1 MSLHVHRNS
10 FNAGE
15 LSPLMDARVDEAKH
29 SFSCRIMENFLPK
42 IYGGA
47 FRRPGTMYLGA
58 LPTVAEWTERTEDHA
73 GNRYFGGLNEVPNA
87 TDDTPTYEPGSLW
100 VRNAKIPYLCTAI
113 SASSAT
119 WAQQG
124 VRHDLRQVGI
134 PSETDNANKG
144 YRQHSLWVTQ
154 PGNVKYKCL
163 NTTSGQASW
172 IAVNESCKLDAT
184 RAPLSTDYETFVV
197 GSLWLIPT
205 SGGLWECTARAFSP
219 SSATWTPRVDPVLTE
234 APPTATDDSSKG
246 FKISGPASIAYY
258 KGFAWKCTN
267 DTVGAAVWQ
276 QLLVKHEMEVEDSP
290 TSADNESS
298 GFALDSVWVWNNRSL
313 YECTNAAANAAI
325 WEINAEVNTLGA
337 TRPPNGSDGVN
348 AGYADGSIWINTRT
362 GAAWELTSES
372 VTTSARFFDFNFSA
386 TERRVVECREG
397 FARIWKDDGT
407 LVGTIADSAIPLQLV
422 VPYLEEDL
430 FEVQIAQLGNL
441 AYFCHPSHP
450 PQKLVRLFDA
460 NSQKETFT
468 WSEVDWAYPAFRDI
482 NLTSVS
488 AFPTVT
494 SAGFTQIK
502 FTANPFTETINTY
515 EYKDARIL
523 LRQKRTASHVSLT
536 IVNGAGPSS
545 SSTIKVLG
553 DYQVYTY
560 GTFTGTLKVEQQTA
574 SGSFVAVKT
583 FQFSKEAGGRQIVYS
598 SSTKE
603 PQILRLTQSGISDAV
618 TTAPIPV
625 AYLEAGDAN
634 VIGYARIID
643 GISFA
648 NSLPVVDCEIELPF
662 DSTNS
667 TTEWAISAWAEYA
680 GYPRSVCFHEQRLW
694 FGGTKLQPNT
704 IWASAVGD
712 YENFRLGAFDSD
724 ALSFTLAAQE
734 GSAIQSM
741 VSHESLVVFTQS
753 EEWTAATS
761 QQTIITPSNIF
772 VRRQSRFG
780 SAHKQAFIAANNL
793 LFLQRG
799 SRKLRQFTHGAAGGE
814 GQASDLSVLAEHIT
828 IGGIKQLAFQ
838 QQPDPIVWM
847 IRNDGVLLSMTY
859 EPDQSVIA
867 WARHT
872 SGSGLFE
879 SVAVIYGADGDA
891 DQVWFVVNRGGT
903 RSIERFDPSHFSKL
917 EQGTFDKLVY
927 VDCAKMVEGSGLTSL
942 TGLNHLNGQSVAILA
957 GGGVEP
963 SQTVTSNQVTGIPAA
978 NVIIAGLPF
987 TSRLQPSKIEVAMPD
1002 GTSQGRRHISKR
1014 ATINLWKTFGAQ
1026 YADDPNAGDSNWFE
1040 ILNRSTETN
1049 SGSPEQLF
1057 TGLVDINNLDA
1068 HRTSVDLTIRQTL
1081 PLPCNV
1087 LAIIPKIEVL
1097 GK

>member
-29 SFSCRIMENFLPK
+29 PFSCRIMENFLPK

-47 FRRPGTMYLGA
+47 FRRPGTMYLGT
-58 LPTVAEWTERTEDHA
+58 LPTVENWSQTIAPNNLDGTNT
-73 GNRYFGGLNEVPNA
+73 VPSA
-87 TDDTPTYEPGSLW
+87 TDDTPTYQIGSLW
-100 VRNAKIPYLCTAI
+100 LRNVQIPYRCSNATAA
-113 SASSAT
+113 SAV
-119 WAQQG
+119 WGQLG
-124 VRHDLRQVGI
+124 VRHDLVQVGT
-134 PSETDNANKG
+134 PGNDQNSSVG
-144 YRQHSLWVTQ
+144 YGVHSLWVAGGTI
-154 PGNVKYKCL
+154 YKCTAVTANSATWSQVTVFCNL
-163 NTTSGQASW
+163 TATLAPTTSNYVS
-172 IAVNESCKLDAT
+172 I
-184 RAPLSTDYETFVV
+184 VV
-197 GSLWLIPT
+197 GSLWLIPDT
-205 SGGLWECTARAFSP
+205 GALWECTARP
-219 SSATWTPRVDPVLTE
+219 TGTTATWVRRTAPVLKEIPQSTVHV
-234 APPTATDDSSKG
+234 ATKG
-246 FKISGPASIAYY
+246 FDVGDFAIY
-258 KGFAWKCTN
+258 KGFAWKLTSLGPGSA
-267 DTVGAAVWQ
+267 TWTQ
-276 QLLVKHEMEVEDSP
+276 QLVKHSTEEERNPISTDDTLDGFSVESIWVQNIR
-290 TSADNESS
+290 TLYVCNSATANS
-298 GFALDSVWVWNNRSL
+298 AVWVIDTDANEL
-313 YECTNAAANAAI
+313 NATRDPIGSDVENY
-325 WEINAEVNTLGA
+325 WINASTKTGWV
-337 TRPPNGSDGVN
+337 R
-348 AGYADGSIWINTRT
+348 
-362 GAAWELTSES
+362 GAAS
-372 VTTSARFFDFNFSA
+372 TTPGRLIDFNFSA
-386 TERRVVECREG
+386 TERRVVELREG
-397 FARIWKDDGT
+397 SVRFWKDGGT
-407 LVGTIADSAIPLQLV
+407 LVPRLSDSEPLELTT
-422 VPYLEEDL
+422 PYLETDL
-430 FEVQIAQLGNL
+430 FEVQIAQLGNI
-441 AYFCHPSHP
+441 AYLCHPNHP
-450 PQKLVRLFDA
+450 PQKLERLFDA
-460 NSQKETFT
+460 TIQKETFT
-468 WSEVDWAYPAFRDI
+468 WSEVEWSFPAFRDLNI
-482 NLTSVS
+482 SN
-488 AFPTVT
+488 VT
-494 SAGFTQIK
+494 ARLLNSSSGFTQIA
-502 FTANPFTETINTY
+502 FTGNPFTESLSPTD
-515 EYKDARIL
+515 YKDARIM
-523 LRQKRTASHVSLT
+523 LRHKRTESHVSLALNST
-536 IVNGAGPSS
+536 GNLSS
-545 SSTIKVLG
+545 EIKILG

-560 GTFTGTLKVEQQTA
+560 GTFVGTLYVEQKSL
-574 SGSFVAVKT
+574 SGDWLPIKT
-583 FQFSKEAGGRQIVYS
+583 FQFANETNGRQIVYS

-603 PQILRLTQSGISDAV
+603 PLVLRLRVV
-618 TTAPIPV
+618 TSTVASTPAQI

-643 GISFA
+643 GINQVGES
-648 NSLPVVDCEIELPF
+648 PVVDCAVELAF
-662 DSTNS
+662 NSTS
-667 TTEWAISAWAEYA
+667 PTTEWAISSWAEYA

-724 ALSFTLAAQE
+724 SLAFTLAAQE

-741 VSHESLVVFTQS
+741 VSHESLVIFTQS

-799 SRKLRQFTHGAAGGE
+799 NRKLRQFTHGAAGGE

-847 IRNDGVLLSMTY
+847 IRNDGVLISMTY

-927 VDCAKMVEGSGLTSL
+927 VDCAKMAEGTNLTSL

-963 SQTVTSNQVTGIPAA
+963 LQTVTSNQVTGIPAA
-978 NVIIAGLPF
+978 SVIIAGLPF
-987 TSRLQPSKIEVAMPD
+987 TSRLQPSKIEVGMAD
-1002 GTSQGRRHISKR
+1002 GTSQGRKHTSKR
-1014 ATINLWKTFGAQ
+1014 ATVNLWKTYGAQ
-1026 YADDPNAGDSNWFE
+1026 YADSPAADENNWFE

>member
-29 SFSCRIMENFLPK
+29 PFSCRIMENFLPK

-47 FRRPGTMYLGA
+47 FRRPGTMYLGT
-58 LPTVAEWTERTEDHA
+58 LPEVSFWAQSNVNHA
-73 GNRYFGGLNEVPNA
+73 PNLVLGGDNTVPNA
-87 TDDTPTYEPGSLW
+87 TDDAPTYQIQSLW
-100 VRNAKIPYLCTAI
+100 SRNVEIPYLCTN
-113 SASSAT
+113 AT
-119 WAQQG
+119 AGGAVWSQQG
-124 VRHDLRQVGI
+124 ARHDLVQNGI
-134 PSETDNANKG
+134 PGATDDASKRYKVN
-144 YRQHSLWVTQ
+144 SLWRIDPAGTL
-154 PGNVKYKCL
+154 YKCTSANINAATWSQVTVYCNL
-163 NTTSGQASW
+163 N
-172 IAVNESCKLDAT
+172 AT
-184 RAPLSTDYETFVV
+184 LAPLTSDYVSIVV
-197 GSLWLIPT
+197 GSLWLIPET
-205 SGGLWECTARAFSP
+205 GALWECTARP
-219 SSATWTPRVDPVLTE
+219 TPTTATWLKRLEPILTA
-234 APPTATDDSSKG
+234 APPTEFDDGTKG
-246 FKISGPASIAYY
+246 FIVGSLCYY
-258 KGFAWKCTN
+258 KGFAWKCTGITTN
-267 DTVGAAVWQ
+267 DATWV
-276 QLLVKHEMEVEDSP
+276 QLAVKHSTEELRNP
-290 TSADNESS
+290 ISS
-298 GFALDSVWVWNNRSL
+298 DDQTDGFAVDSVWVENIRTL
-313 YECTNAAANAAI
+313 YECVDPTANAALWVI
-325 WEINAEVNTLGA
+325 STEVTNFTA
-337 TRPPNGSDGVN
+337 TRDPYGSDN
-348 AGYADGSIWINTRT
+348 TAASPFAYWINTRT
-362 GAAWELTSES
+362 GKAWVYVSPNSTSG
-372 VTTSARFFDFNFSA
+372 RFIDFNLSA
-386 TERRVVECREG
+386 TERRVVELRDG
-397 FARIWKDDGT
+397 YVRFWKDNGT
-407 LVGTIADSAIPLQLV
+407 LVPKLSDDNPLELIT
-422 VPYLEEDL
+422 PYREAEL
-430 FEVQIAQLGNL
+430 FDVQIAQLSNI
-441 AYFCHPSHP
+441 AYLCHPNHP
-450 PQKLVRLFDA
+450 PQKLERSFDA
-460 NSQKETFT
+460 TYQKETFT
-468 WSEVDWAYPAFRDI
+468 WSEVEWSFPAFRDVNFSSVTARPI
-482 NLTSVS
+482 DSVS
-488 AFPTVT
+488 
-494 SAGFTQIK
+494 GFTQIT
-502 FTANPFTETINTY
+502 FTGNPFTETLNTY
-515 EYKDARIL
+515 EYTDARIM
-523 LRQKRTASHVSLT
+523 LRQKRAASHVTLSM
-536 IVNGAGPSS
+536 GSAGVGTAAG
-545 SSTIKVLG
+545 STSEIKVLG

-560 GTFTGTLKVEQQTA
+560 GVFTGTLKVEQKLS
-574 SGSFVAVKT
+574 SGVWVPIKT
-583 FQFSKEAGGRQIVYS
+583 FEFLSETDGRQIVYS

-603 PQILRLTQSGISDAV
+603 PQLLRLTKTATTVV
-618 TTAPIPV
+618 TGTAS
-625 AYLEAGDAN
+625 AYLEAGDAT
-634 VIGYARIID
+634 VTGYARIID
-643 GISFA
+643 SITFE
-648 NSLPVVDCEIELPF
+648 NSLPVVDCEVELPF
-662 DSTNS
+662 DSTDA
-667 TTEWAISAWAEYA
+667 TTEWAISSWAEYA

-724 ALSFTLAAQE
+724 SLSFTLAAQE

-741 VSHESLVVFTQS
+741 VSHESLVIFTQS

-799 SRKLRQFTHGAAGGE
+799 NRKLRQFTHGAEGGE

-828 IGGIKQLAFQ
+828 LSGIKQLAFQ

-847 IRNDGVLLSMTY
+847 VRNDGVLISMTY

-872 SGSGLFE
+872 SGTGLFE

-891 DQVWFVVNRGGT
+891 DQVWFVVNRGYT

-927 VDCAKMVEGSGLTSL
+927 VDSAKMVEGSALTAVTGLT
-942 TGLNHLNGQSVAILA
+942 HLNGQSVAILA
-957 GGGVEP
+957 NGGVEP

-1026 YADDPNAGDSNWFE
+1026 YADDPNAGNSNWFE